1 MRINLIEI
9 LLAVLVILLIS
20 TAMYVKFKYKK
31 VNVKKYQKKWNNLQR
46 MCSDKKLWYQAI
58 IEADTLL
65 DEALKKRHF
74 HGKTTGERLVSAQN
88 IFSEN
93 SDVWFAHKFK
103 NKISENHIT
112 KITKKDTVKALKGIR
127 NALRDLDALPNSN
140 TKGLDK

>member
-1 MRINLIEI
+1 MKINLIEI
-9 LLAVLVILLIS
+9 LLAILVLLIIF
-20 TAMYVKFKYKK
+20 TYAYIKFKYKK
-31 VNVKKYQKKWNNLQR
+31 INVKKYQKKWNILQQ

-65 DEALKKRHF
+65 DEALKKKHF

-93 SDVWFAHKFK
+93 SDVWFSHKLK
-103 NKISENHIT
+103 NKIADNNIT

-127 NALRDLDALPNSN
+127 SALRDLEALPGN
-140 TKGLDK
+140 KPRGVEK

>member
-1 MRINLIEI
+1 MKINLIEI

>member
-1 MRINLIEI
+1 
-9 LLAVLVILLIS
+9 
-20 TAMYVKFKYKK
+20 MYVKFKYKK